1 MVYNCVDI
9 IAFFMV
15 TNNSQGAIIT
25 IINKKPLHS
34 IACRAVVKL
43 IICTYRH
50 IRQSVPEFRAFLTQ
64 CRKF

>member
-1 MVYNCVDI
+1 MVYNCGDI

-34 IACRAVVKL
+34 IA
-43 IICTYRH
+43 
-50 IRQSVPEFRAFLTQ
+50 
-64 CRKF
+64 